1 MTPAGDTR
9 VREAAPADVEAI
21 LALMPRLAEFELPP
35 GRDPR
40 DLWRHDAVLLRQWA
54 RGEADHCLVH
64 VATGTDG
71 AVAGVIMTTLRD
83 ELLSGEPS
91 AHLEAIAVASGAEGR
106 GIASRLVAVSEAA
119 AAARGARSMTLHVF
133 RLNRRARA
141 LYERLG
147 YDEELLRC
155 SKALGP

>member
-1 MTPAGDTR
+1 MTPPDETGI
-9 VREAAPADVEAI
+9 REATPADVEAI

-35 GRDPR
+35 GRDRR

-54 RGEADHCLVH
+54 RGEAEHCLVH
-64 VATGTDG
+64 VATASGD
-71 AVAGVIMTTLRD
+71 VVGVIMTTLRD

-91 AHLEAIAVASGAEGR
+91 AHLEAIAVAAGAEGR
-106 GIASRLVAVSEAA
+106 GIAGRLIAVSETA

-155 SKALGP
+155 SKALEP